1 MYILM
6 IMKTEETH
14 RRSVAEARRN
24 LPRLIRAAEDGRTVE
39 ITRRGEPV
47 AVLVSSRR
55 FAQLGPKRPG
65 FMEACRAFVRKTDI
79 AELDLDPDK
88 IFAGARDRSPGR
100 DFQW

>member
-6 IMKTEETH
+6 IMKAQDTH

-47 AVLVSSRR
+47 AVLVSSQR

-65 FMEACRAFVRKTDI
+65 FMEAYRAFLRNTDLT
-79 AELDLDPDK
+79 ALDLDPDK
-88 IFAGARDRSPGR
+88 IFAGVRDRSPGR
-100 DFQW
+100 DFRW